1 MPEGNRTQIAC
12 ALDCSCGG
20 EIQLTWRRVGPDAT
34 LPGSAVVEPSP
45 SGRTVSLIFESTAA
59 DVAGEYECV
68 VTRMGSEP
76 AFLQVSLVVE

>member
-12 ALDCSCGG
+12 SLDCSCGG
-20 EIQLTWRRVGPDAT
+20 DIQLSWRRFGPDGS
-34 LPGSAVVEPSP
+34 LPDAAMVVPSP

-59 DVAGEYECV
+59 DVGGMYECV
-68 VTRMGSEP
+68 VTRMSSEP